1 MKLIASA
8 AVVLFMSI
16 FMAYVSDVSPFEQ
29 QHTLGEITIIVI
41 DEFGDVVIDETL
53 SFNDEDTLLSL
64 LDEHYTIVYTSTAF
78 SMGTGRILLEIGP
91 VSTDFEKDFIE
102 IRITGYLPKSN
113 GNRVIMHDDLS
124 PVGIDLIPLVD
135 GNTYQFRYKKIGS

>member
-16 FMAYVSDVSPFEQ
+16 FMAYVSEGSPFQ
-29 QHTLGEITIIVI
+29 QQDVLGDITIIVI
-41 DEFGDVVIDETL
+41 DENGDVVIDEIVG
-53 SFNDEDTLLSL
+53 FNEEDTLLSL
-64 LDEHYTIVYTSTAF
+64 LEKHHTIVYTSTSF

-102 IRITGYLPKSN
+102 IRITGYLPKTN
-113 GNRVIMHDDLS
+113 GNGLIMQDDLS

-135 GNTYQFRYKKIGS
+135 GNTYQFRYRKIGS